1 MATPLPQR
9 TRHGPPSYL
18 RRIILSIRQRICA
31 QIVPSM
37 AALKAAFGTN
47 QIAFSYNSTVTSTVR
62 QYATPDDFLNEIIL
76 ARIHGGMHFRTA
88 NVQGGVLGTSVG
100 EWVAKNYFQ
109 PR

>member
-1 MATPLPQR
+1 MG
-9 TRHGPPSYL
+9 RHGG
-18 RRIILSIRQRICA
+18 
-31 QIVPSM
+31 
-37 AALKAAFGTN
+37 LKAAFGTN

-88 NVQGGVLGTSVG
+88 NVQGGVLGANVG